1 MFQFA
6 QRIDMQIYGIRDP
19 DLFQR
24 QRLMLLDAKMIGAA
38 MRGDDVQIMG
48 KLAFMAVSRD
58 LVDEAQ
64 EDLLGD
70 VLGVFFHWHFQAHV
84 LSDRGVIGA
93 DERIEGSF
101 IAMTDARD
109 QSFFVHFFP
118 PLTLIT
124 DGVQRWTI
132 FSVICVKI
140 IAFMKRAV
148 RKTMILG
155 KEQAKA
161 GIP

>member
-24 QRLMLLDAKMIGAA
+24 QRLMLLGAKVIGAA

-58 LVDEAQ
+58 LADEAQ

-84 LSDRGVIGA
+84 LSDRG
-93 DERIEGSF
+93 
-101 IAMTDARD
+101 
-109 QSFFVHFFP
+109 
-118 PLTLIT
+118 
-124 DGVQRWTI
+124 
-132 FSVICVKI
+132 
-140 IAFMKRAV
+140 
-148 RKTMILG
+148 
-155 KEQAKA
+155 
-161 GIP
+161 